1 MKSLCNFAL
10 LLVILAATTSFK
22 HFGAAGKDDFYVIVD
37 KSDYE
42 LKVYDAANNW
52 LVTYPVVFG
61 SKDLGDK
68 MVEGDRKT
76 PEGTFHIVAKR
87 PHAKWE
93 RFLSIDYPNAESYQ
107 KFNERKAQGIIPAN
121 AKIGGSIGIHGTWPH
136 EEFAVDLYQNWT
148 MGCVSTKNEYI
159 DKLFNVLPVGTKV
172 IIQR

>member
-1 MKSLCNFAL
+1 MKSARNYLLL
-10 LLVILAATTSFK
+10 LLVLFAATSFK
-22 HFGAAGKDDFYVIVD
+22 NFGNDKDDYYVVVD

-42 LKVYDAANNW
+42 LKVYDANDKW

-76 PEGTFHIVAKR
+76 PEGTFHIIAKR

-93 RFLSIDYPNAESYQ
+93 RFMAIDYPNQESYE
-107 KFNERKAQGIIPAN
+107 KFNDRKAKGIIPAT

-136 EEFAVDLYQNWT
+136 EDFAVDLFQNWT

-159 DKLFNVLPVGTKV
+159 DKLFSVLPVGTKV
-172 IIQR
+172 IIKR